1 MLRKSIL
8 HEDKRQKDDSYILFD
23 LSLLPESLP
32 YPQTLQE
39 VKLQVVGNK
48 ECACKFETIL
58 AGVIQPTMICA
69 GGKVGKAVCQ
79 VRQLFTKL

>member
-48 ECACKFETIL
+48 ECASNTDL
-58 AGVIQPTMICA
+58 VSVIKPTMICA
-69 GGKVGKAVCQ
+69 GGKEGKALCQ